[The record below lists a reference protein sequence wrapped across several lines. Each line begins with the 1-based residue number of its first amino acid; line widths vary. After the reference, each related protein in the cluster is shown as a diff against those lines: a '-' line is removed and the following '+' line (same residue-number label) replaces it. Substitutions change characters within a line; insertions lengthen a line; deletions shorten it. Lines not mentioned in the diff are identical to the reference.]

1 MNRSSDEDPYAH
13 LRANAA
19 AQKQATV
26 DRLRQAITQL
36 EAEGRPVNTFTIKEV
51 SGLDYMAYYRNR
63 EAFQLF
69 QEHSTHLRKE
79 REQQQAKQKIARDG
93 RPRKSKKDEAVAH
106 SIQVSPRDPL
116 LDYKRPRLVQL
127 LHEARAERDE
137 ARRQLRTERLSAEQ
151 HAQAEQAELEQRYHK
166 LLQEHMGCGVMIA
179 KLEAQVAEY
188 LAFMERF
195 RTALQREEHGSQQ

>member
-1 MNRSSDEDPYAH
+1 MTEPTSSSGDQYAH

-26 DRLRQAITQL
+26 DRLSKAITQL

-69 QEHSTHLRKE
+69 QEHSTHLRKK
-79 REQQQAKQKIARDG
+79 REQEQAKRQAPSRGSK
-93 RPRKSKKDEAVAH
+93 RKKGKGKESPHAITVA
-106 SIQVSPRDPL
+106 PRDPL

-137 ARRQLRTERLSAEQ
+137 ARRQ
-151 HAQAEQAELEQRYHK
+151 AQAVHAETEQRAHAERAELERRYHT
-166 LLQEHMGCGVMIA
+166 LLQEHMQCGITIA

-195 RTALQREEHGSQQ
+195 RSSLQREEHG

>member
-1 MNRSSDEDPYAH
+1 MTLPSGDQYAH

-19 AQKQATV
+19 AQKQTTV
-26 DRLRQAITQL
+26 DRLSQAITLL
-36 EAEGRPVNTFTIKEV
+36 EAEERPVNTFTIKEV

-69 QEHSTHLRKE
+69 QEHSTYLRKK
-79 REQQQAKQKIARDG
+79 REQEHEKRYIVSRGSKRKKGKG
-93 RPRKSKKDEAVAH
+93 REALHAVT
-106 SIQVSPRDPL
+106 VSPRDPL

-127 LHEARAERDE
+127 LHEARVERDE
-137 ARRQLRTERLSAEQ
+137 ARQQ
-151 HAQAEQAELEQRYHK
+151 AQAERTRIEQQVQTQRAEVEQRYRK
-166 LLQEHMGCGVMIA
+166 LLQEHMQCGVTIA

-195 RTALQREEHGSQQ
+195 RMALHREEHGTQQ

>member
-1 MNRSSDEDPYAH
+1 MRHSSEDPYSH
-13 LRANAA
+13 LHANAA
-19 AQKQATV
+19 AQKQTTV
-26 DRLRQAITQL
+26 DRLSKAITQL

-79 REQQQAKQKIARDG
+79 REQAQAKRQATSRGRARKAGNG
-93 RPRKSKKDEAVAH
+93 RAASHAVK
-106 SIQVSPRDPL
+106 VSPRDSL
-116 LDYKRPRLVQL
+116 LDYKRPRLVEL
-127 LHEARAERDE
+127 LYEARAERDE
-137 ARRQLRTERLSAEQ
+137 ARQQ
-151 HAQAEQAELEQRYHK
+151 AQAERICIEQLARTQRAELEQRYRK
-166 LLQEHMGCGVMIA
+166 LRQEHMQCSVKIA

-195 RTALQREEHGSQQ
+195 RSSLQREEHN